1 MVKKSE
7 MVRQD
12 LEARLNESEK
22 SCQETKEKLTKL
34 EKIQEFI
41 FELSSGKKKL
51 FEEKWCTQNGT
62 IEGDIEIIEI
72 HRSVLVEPTF
82 ATSEIHVSSLQY
94 AFVCCL
100 DCSVESTRARNGFS
114 V

>member
-12 LEARLNESEK
+12 LEARLIESEK
-22 SCQETKEKLTKL
+22 SCHETKEKLTKL

-51 FEEKWCTQNGT
+51 FEEKWSKRT
-62 IEGDIEIIEI
+62 INGDIEIIEI
-72 HRSVLVEPTF
+72 HRSVLVEP
-82 ATSEIHVSSLQY
+82 
-94 AFVCCL
+94 FVCNVCNTQVL
-100 DCSVESTRARNGFS
+100 IQYVFVLFGLLWW
-114 V
+114 

>member
-12 LEARLNESEK
+12 LEARLIDSEK
-22 SCQETKEKLTKL
+22 SCSETKEKLSKL

-51 FEEKWCTQNGT
+51 FEEK
-62 IEGDIEIIEI
+62 
-72 HRSVLVEPTF
+72 
-82 ATSEIHVSSLQY
+82 
-94 AFVCCL
+94 
-100 DCSVESTRARNGFS
+100 
-114 V
+114 

>member
-12 LEARLNESEK
+12 LEARLIDSEK
-22 SCQETKEKLTKL
+22 SCMETKEKLTKL

-51 FEEKWCTQNGT
+51 FEEKWADDGNDEQNKW
-62 IEGDIEIIEI
+62 
-72 HRSVLVEPTF
+72 
-82 ATSEIHVSSLQY
+82 
-94 AFVCCL
+94 
-100 DCSVESTRARNGFS
+100 
-114 V
+114 